1 MLQFFIDISDGAAG
15 RDDAACPPRDRAVR
29 RDAAGCP
36 VPAASR
42 LDASDRRREAGSQG
56 AGAAEI

>member
-1 MLQFFIDISDGAAG
+1 VLQFFIDISDGAAG
-15 RDDAACPPRDRAVR
+15 RD
-29 RDAAGCP
+29 DAAGCP